1 VKIENYNNIYFLG
14 IGGIGMSALAR
25 WFNRKGLAV
34 SGYDRTSTTLTKE
47 LEQEGIAIHYEDAVE
62 NIPGEVSSEK
72 DKTLVVFTP
81 AVPKDHKEYNHLK
94 DNGYTI
100 MKRSEVLGL
109 ITKDYKTIAVA
120 GTHGKT
126 TTSSM
131 VAHILKVAGKNMVGF
146 LGGITTNYNSN
157 LVMHGD
163 VNANTIA
170 VVEADEFDRSFLR
183 LFPHVAIVTSADADH
198 LDIYGDHEAL
208 VQSFKDF
215 IKQINKDGLLIIHES
230 VDELLTGDTHVKKST
245 YSMSRGQFFASS
257 ITAKG
262 GFFEFDLQGLSKV
275 EHIKLGVP
283 GFHNIENAIAASMAA
298 SAFKI
303 PSYVIREALE
313 SFTGVK
319 RRFEY
324 IIKGRRV
331 VYVDDYAH
339 HPTEIEAFLKSMKSL
354 YPGRK
359 LTVIFQPHLFTRTR
373 DFAAG
378 FSKSLSL
385 ADELFLMDIYP
396 ARELPIPGVDSDM
409 LLAGITSR
417 VKIRCR
423 KDDLMSKLESVDAD
437 VIVTI
442 GAGDIDNFV
451 EPIKKMLLNS
461 SRIKNTCRHF
471 GAGRDHC
478 FHGKKAGRRRSE

>member
-1 VKIENYNNIYFLG
+1 MKLNDYHNIYFLG

-25 WFNRKGLAV
+25 WFNKKGLNV

-47 LEQEGIAIHYEDAVE
+47 LEREGIVVHYEDAIE
-62 NIPGEVSSEK
+62 NIPAEVKGQKE
-72 DKTLVVFTP
+72 KTLVVFTP
-81 AVPKDHKEYNHLK
+81 AIPKNHIEYNHLK
-94 DNGYTI
+94 DNGYTV

-109 ITKDYKTIAVA
+109 ITRGYKTIAVA

-131 VAHILKVAGKNMVGF
+131 VAHILKVAGKDMVGF

-157 LVMHGD
+157 LVMQGEI
-163 VNANTIA
+163 NENTVV

-183 LFPHVAIVTSADADH
+183 LFPQIAIVTSADADH
-198 LDIYGDHEAL
+198 LDIYGDHNTL

-215 IKQINKDGLLIIHES
+215 IKQINKDGSLIIHES
-230 VDELLTGDTHVKKST
+230 IDELLTSDADHVKKSI

-283 GFHNIENAIAASMAA
+283 GFHNIENAIAASVAA
-298 SAFKI
+298 SACKVPTHI
-303 PSYVIREALE
+303 IREALE

-324 IIKGRRV
+324 IIKGKRV

-359 LTVIFQPHLFTRTR
+359 LTVIFQPHLYTRTR
-373 DFAAG
+373 DFAEG

-409 LLAGITSR
+409 LLKGITSR
-417 VKIRCR
+417 IKIRCG
-423 KDDLMSKLESVDAD
+423 KDNLMSKLESIDAD
-437 VIVTI
+437 VVVTV
-442 GAGDIDNFV
+442 GAGDIDTFV
-451 EPIKKMLLNS
+451 EPIKTMLL
-461 SRIKNTCRHF
+461 
-471 GAGRDHC
+471 
-478 FHGKKAGRRRSE
+478 KKYEV